1 MLARGL
7 ARRLPALARLAQS
20 SQGASS
26 AAFLDVTSFHAN
38 KEDRVGNDGGVVV
51 PLGCIPLSRSWSF
64 SRGFASDALAGTAS
78 GTEAVPATV
87 AALKNPSNEITY
99 DEHTHERLAPGDPSK
114 KAFTYLVLTGGRF
127 IYASALR
134 LLALKLI
141 LSMSASRDVLAMAS
155 LEVDLT
161 NIELG
166 STVTVKWRGKPVFVR
181 HRTEADIKLANSTPM
196 NELRDP
202 EEDSVRVQNPEWLV
216 VVGVCTHLG
225 CVPLPNAGDYGGWFC
240 PCHGSH
246 YDISGRIRKGPAPYN
261 LEVPQYKFMEE
272 TKLLVG

>member
-7 ARRLPALARLAQS
+7 GRRLPALARLAAPAHS
-20 SQGASS
+20 SSGALFDATIS
-26 AAFLDVTSFHAN
+26 A
-38 KEDRVGNDGGVVV
+38 KEDRVTDAGAALPGAT
-51 PLGCIPLSRSWSF
+51 PLTRSWNF

-78 GTEAVPATV
+78 GTAAVPATTQ
-87 AALKNPSNEITY
+87 ALKNISNEITY
-99 DEHTHERLAPGDPSK
+99 DFHTHDRITPGDPTK

-134 LLALKLI
+134 ILALKVI

-155 LEVDLT
+155 LEVDIAS
-161 NIELG
+161 IEPG

-181 HRTEADIKLANSTPM
+181 HRTEHDIQLANSTPM
-196 NELRDP
+196 KELRDP

-261 LEVPQYKFMEE
+261 LEVPEYKFTEE
-272 TKLLVG
+272 TKLLIG